1 MNEQDL
7 IEMGFP
13 AAANIMRNEEFA
25 TKSKVKRFFV
35 KGLYADVVY
44 AEDEEQAKEK
54 YLEMNEKLNRTEPF
68 DEIIVEEKPI
78 Y

>member
-1 MNEQDL
+1 MDNRHPHKIKIRTDRPVQ
-7 IEMGFP
+7 
-13 AAANIMRNEEFA
+13 
-25 TKSKVKRFFV
+25 RFLV
-35 KGLYADVVY
+35 QGVYMDIIY

>member
-1 MNEQDL
+1 MQ
-7 IEMGFP
+7 
-13 AAANIMRNEEFA
+13 
-25 TKSKVKRFFV
+25 RFLV
-35 KGLYADVVY
+35 QGVYMDIIY

-68 DEIIVEEKPI
+68 DEIIVKEKPPI